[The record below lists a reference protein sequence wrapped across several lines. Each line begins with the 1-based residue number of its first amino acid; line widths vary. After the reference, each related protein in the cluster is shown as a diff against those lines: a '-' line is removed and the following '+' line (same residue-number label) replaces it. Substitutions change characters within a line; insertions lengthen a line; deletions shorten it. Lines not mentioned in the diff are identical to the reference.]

1 MQRHCS
7 AGRLITFHCSSLQ
20 PITPQCSS
28 SQPITT
34 HCSSLRLITARCSSL
49 RRVRDH
55 YKSLQPPAALHLI
68 AAHYNSL
75 HSFGSSVPQSNRWRL
90 RGLRRLPV
98 ALPLPLDSLRGSS
111 VKIGTIQRRLAWP
124 LRKDDTHKSR
134 SVTNSFFSC
143 FFVYFRQRAFACC
156 EQTANLPALA
166 AESRAFNFASTS
178 LRSQMG
184 PPSLFLFLC
193 FAFLFL
199 FASPFLF
206 ASLLLFQFYFLFL
219 LLHVS
224 FMLSPV
230 LLECL
235 LH

>member
-1 MQRHCS
+1 MGIPGVGYPRPPVGSRRAEREWRQRGCQVH
-7 AGRLITFHCSSLQ
+7 
-20 PITPQCSS
+20 
-28 SQPITT
+28 
-34 HCSSLRLITARCSSL
+34 
-49 RRVRDH
+49 
-55 YKSLQPPAALHLI
+55 
-68 AAHYNSL
+68 
-75 HSFGSSVPQSNRWRL
+75 
-90 RGLRRLPV
+90 
-98 ALPLPLDSLRGSS
+98 LDSLRGSS

-124 LRKDDTHKSR
+124 LRKDDTLKSR
-134 SVTNSFFSC
+134 SVTNFFFSS

-235 LH
+235 LHSDYSASSMKCNPFRVSHELLH

>member
-1 MQRHCS
+1 MPLKR
-7 AGRLITFHCSSLQ
+7 GVLE
-20 PITPQCSS
+20 P
-28 SQPITT
+28 
-34 HCSSLRLITARCSSL
+34 
-49 RRVRDH
+49 RREI
-55 YKSLQPPAALHLI
+55 S
-68 AAHYNSL
+68 
-75 HSFGSSVPQSNRWRL
+75 
-90 RGLRRLPV
+90 
-98 ALPLPLDSLRGSS
+98 DSLRGSS

-206 ASLLLFQFYFLFL
+206 VSLLLFQFYFLFL
-219 LLHVS
+219 LLHASFLSVS
-224 FMLSPV
+224 LSFILSPV
-230 LLECL
+230 LFEWL